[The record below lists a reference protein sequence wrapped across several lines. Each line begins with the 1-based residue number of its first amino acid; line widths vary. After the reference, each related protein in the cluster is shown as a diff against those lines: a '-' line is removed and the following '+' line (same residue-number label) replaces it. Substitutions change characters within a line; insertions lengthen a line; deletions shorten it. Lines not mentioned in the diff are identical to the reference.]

1 MTARRSFA
9 AAANM
14 RVNFPSLGFTR
25 ALIACAA
32 LLSAPC
38 APRAADNPQAYEIDA
53 GFDAAPQSLYW
64 YKEAIVALNRDI
76 AKSGFLM
83 RLSGG
88 VAVYNYAGPTGATID
103 GTLWQFDAMPG
114 YQYVRGAETFG
125 ASIGL
130 DYQDSLL
137 SPSDPTNP
145 VRGTAL
151 GFKVALNYDFQD
163 DKKPFEASLASE
175 YSTAFETYYAE
186 LRVGA
191 RLTDKLS
198 LGPAAEVDGTT
209 GYNGQRLGAYATYD
223 FDLAK
228 GVTLDVTIVGGHQFV
243 SGDGQAGPAGGA
255 GTYGTLELTT
265 NF

>member
-1 MTARRSFA
+1 MVARRSLA

-14 RVNFPSLGFTR
+14 QVTFHRLGIAR
-25 ALIACAA
+25 ALVASAGLLAA
-32 LLSAPC
+32 TAVF
-38 APRAADNPQAYEIDA
+38 AADEPQAYEVDA
-53 GFDAAPQSLYW
+53 GFDTAPQSLYW

-83 RLSGG
+83 RLYGS
-88 VAVYNYAGPTGATID
+88 VAVYSYLDTAGVNID

-137 SPSDPTNP
+137 SPSDQTNP

-163 DKKPFEASLASE
+163 DKKPFEASLAGE

-228 GVTLDVTIVGGHQFV
+228 GVTLDVTLVGGHQFV
-243 SGDGQAGPAGGA
+243 SGDGEAGPSGGA

>member
-1 MTARRSFA
+1 
-9 AAANM
+9 
-14 RVNFPSLGFTR
+14 LR
-25 ALIACAA
+25 ALAAGVA
-32 LLSAPC
+32 LLIAPH
-38 APRAADNPQAYEIDA
+38 ALAGDEPQAYEIDA

-64 YKEAIVALNRDI
+64 YKEAIVALNRDM

-88 VAVYNYAGPTGATID
+88 VAVYNYVGPTGATID

-130 DYQDSLL
+130 DYQDSQL
-137 SPSDPTNP
+137 SPNDLTNP
-145 VRGTAL
+145 VRGTVV
-151 GFKVALNYDFQD
+151 GFKAAVNYDFQD
-163 DKKPFEASLASE
+163 DKEPFEASLASE

-228 GVTLDVTIVGGHQFV
+228 GMTLDVTIVGGHQFV
-243 SGDGQAGPAGGA
+243 SGDGQAGPGGGA
-255 GTYGTLELTT
+255 GTYGTLELST

>member
-1 MTARRSFA
+1 
-9 AAANM
+9 M
-14 RVNFPSLGFTR
+14 RVNFPSLGFAR
-25 ALIACAA
+25 ALIASAA
-32 LLSAPC
+32 LLTAPH
-38 APRAADNPQAYEIDA
+38 AFAADKPQAYEIDA

-125 ASIGL
+125 ASVGL
-130 DYQDSLL
+130 DYQDSQL

-145 VRGTAL
+145 VRGTVV
-151 GFKVALNYDFQD
+151 GFKIAGSYDFQD
-163 DKKPFEASLASE
+163 DKQPFEASLAGE

-209 GYNGQRLGAYATYD
+209 GYNGQRLGAYATYA
-223 FDLAK
+223 FDLAR
-228 GVTLDVTIVGGHQFV
+228 GATFDVTLVGGHQFV
-243 SGDGQAGPAGGA
+243 SGDGAAGPGGGA
-255 GTYGTLELTT
+255 GTYGTLELST

>member
-1 MTARRSFA
+1 MQVTL
-9 AAANM
+9 
-14 RVNFPSLGFTR
+14 PSLGFAR
-25 ALIACAA
+25 ALIACAT
-32 LLSAPC
+32 LLSVPS
-38 APRAADNPQAYEIDA
+38 APRAAEEPQAYEIDA
-53 GFDAAPQSLYW
+53 GIDAAPQSLYW
-64 YKEAIVALNRDI
+64 YKEAITALNGDM

-83 RLSGG
+83 RFYGSVSVYSYLDTAG
-88 VAVYNYAGPTGATID
+88 VTVD
-103 GTLWQFDAMPG
+103 GTLWQFDVMPG

-125 ASIGL
+125 AAVGL

-137 SPSDPTNP
+137 SPDDPTNA
-145 VRGTAL
+145 VRGTAI
-151 GFKVALNYDFQD
+151 GFKVATSYEFQD
-163 DKKPFEASLASE
+163 DKQPFEASLASE

-243 SGDGQAGPAGGA
+243 SGDGGAGPSGGA
-255 GTYGTLELTT
+255 GTYGTIELTT

>member
-1 MTARRSFA
+1 MQVT
-9 AAANM
+9 
-14 RVNFPSLGFTR
+14 VPSLGFAR
-25 ALIACAA
+25 AVIACATV
-32 LLSAPC
+32 LSVPC
-38 APRAADNPQAYEIDA
+38 APRAADKPQACEIDA

-151 GFKVALNYDFQD
+151 GFKVAVNYEFED

-191 RLTDKLS
+191 RLSDKLS

-243 SGDGQAGPAGGA
+243 SGDGQAGPSGGA

>member
-1 MTARRSFA
+1 M
-9 AAANM
+9 
-14 RVNFPSLGFTR
+14 
-25 ALIACAA
+25 
-32 LLSAPC
+32 
-38 APRAADNPQAYEIDA
+38 
-53 GFDAAPQSLYW
+53 
-64 YKEAIVALNRDI
+64 ALNGDI

-88 VAVYNYAGPTGATID
+88 VSVYNYVGPTGATID
-103 GTLWQFDAMPG
+103 GTLWQLDAMPG
-114 YQYVRGAETFG
+114 YQHVRGAETFG

-137 SPSDPTNP
+137 SPNDPTNP
-145 VRGTAL
+145 VRGTVV
-151 GFKVALNYDFQD
+151 GFKVAANYDFQD
-163 DKKPFEASLASE
+163 DKQPVEASLVGE

-209 GYNGQRLGAYATYD
+209 GYNGQRLGAYATYA
-223 FDLAK
+223 FDLAESVPLS
-228 GVTLDVTIVGGHQFV
+228 VTVLGGHQFV

>member
-1 MTARRSFA
+1 MQVT
-9 AAANM
+9 
-14 RVNFPSLGFTR
+14 FPSLGFAR

-32 LLSAPC
+32 LLIAPC
-38 APRAADNPQAYEIDA
+38 VPRAADKPQAYEIDA

-64 YKEAIVALNRDI
+64 YKEAIVALNGDI

-88 VAVYNYAGPTGATID
+88 VSVYNYVGPTGATID
-103 GTLWQFDAMPG
+103 GTLWQLDAMPG

-137 SPSDPTNP
+137 SPNDPTNP
-145 VRGTAL
+145 VRGTVV
-151 GFKVALNYDFQD
+151 GFKVAANYDFQD
-163 DKKPFEASLASE
+163 DKQPVEASLVGE

-198 LGPAAEVDGTT
+198 LGPAAELDGTT
-209 GYNGQRLGAYATYD
+209 GYNGQRLGAYATYA
-223 FDLAK
+223 FDLAESVPLS
-228 GVTLDVTIVGGHQFV
+228 VTVLGGHQFV

>member
-1 MTARRSFA
+1 MQVT
-9 AAANM
+9 
-14 RVNFPSLGFTR
+14 VPSLGFAR
-25 ALIACAA
+25 AVIACATV
-32 LLSAPC
+32 LSVPC
-38 APRAADNPQAYEIDA
+38 APRAADKPQAYEIDA

-151 GFKVALNYDFQD
+151 GFKVAVNYEFED

-191 RLTDKLS
+191 RLSDKLS

-243 SGDGQAGPAGGA
+243 SGGGEAGPSGGA

>member
-1 MTARRSFA
+1 MHVTLPSRSFA
-9 AAANM
+9 RAA
-14 RVNFPSLGFTR
+14 
-25 ALIACAA
+25 IACAA
-32 LLSAPC
+32 LLSVPC
-38 APRAADNPQAYEIDA
+38 ALRAADKPQAYEVDA
-53 GFDAAPQSLYW
+53 GFDTAPQSLYW
-64 YKEAIVALNRDI
+64 YKEAIVAVNRDM
-76 AKSGFLM
+76 AKSGFLV
-83 RLSGG
+83 RLYGS
-88 VAVYNYAGPTGATID
+88 VAIYDYVGPTGATID

-114 YQYVRGAETFG
+114 YQFVRGAETFG
-125 ASIGL
+125 GFIGL

-137 SPSDPTNP
+137 SPNDPTNP
-145 VRGTAL
+145 VRGTAMGL
-151 GFKVALNYDFQD
+151 KVEGHYYFQD
-163 DKKPFEASLASE
+163 DKQPFEASLVGE

-191 RLTDKLS
+191 RLTEKLS

-209 GYNGQRLGAYATYD
+209 GYNGQRLGGYATYA

-228 GVTLDVTIVGGHQFV
+228 DVPLSVTVLGGHQFV